1 MSIAVLLNLN
11 FFCLFSDS
19 NLEVIVQS
27 IPEVRDTLAQA
38 GKCLVCE
45 GPFINSWLECVQFV
59 QARKVRE
66 Q

>member
-1 MSIAVLLNLN
+1 MSIAILLNLN

-27 IPEVRDTLAQA
+27 MPEVRDTLAQA